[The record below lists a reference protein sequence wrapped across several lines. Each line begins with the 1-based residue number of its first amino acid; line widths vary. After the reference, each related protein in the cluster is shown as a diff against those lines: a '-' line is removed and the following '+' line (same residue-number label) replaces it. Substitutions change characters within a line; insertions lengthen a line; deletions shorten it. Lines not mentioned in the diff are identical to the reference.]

1 MIEIDKSFIIQNI
14 EDQEDGS
21 AILTIDMSYEML
33 KIFAKIGLL
42 SVIEEAASK
51 VLNTDG

>member
-33 KIFAKIGLL
+33 KIFANIGLL